1 MGYWAGFRAAA
12 GRAAALSAACL
23 ALSAGLAPAP
33 ARAACTKVQPGWLWN
48 YEGHIAGQHRIRM
61 TLVFGQGEITGVY
74 FYASQLKDIALR
86 GRMLDATRVVLEELD
101 AAGQP
106 TARFEA
112 EFPEAVPQSKFGSSP
127 LQCEVILGT
136 WRKIGTDTALPVL
149 LEMDGGTAGSV
160 KSRYG
165 AIGVRD
171 AETLHRNSQAF
182 WRAVQRDDR
191 RTAAR
196 LIRYPIRVDTTA
208 GLRRYTAAEQL
219 LADYDLIF
227 TPGFRQAI
235 AQGLPRHMFVR
246 DQGAM
251 LGHGQVW
258 FGADGRVTA
267 LNTALSVPVPAPSV
281 PASPTVPAAP
291 AATVVPAVPPG
302 APAPAP
308 ASVTAQPAVPAP
320 PALAA
325 APPAASE
332 DPPALAALRR
342 GMPPDVSDFIGRAV
356 GCNHWA
362 GEEPYD
368 EDRRAQIAAAV
379 QSLGCRALDADHAA
393 LSRKYAG
400 QAEVLRRLKRAR
412 TTPL

>member
-1 MGYWAGFRAAA
+1 MT
-12 GRAAALSAACL
+12 ALV
-23 ALSAGLAPAP
+23 ALSAGLLPSP
-33 ARAACTKVQPGWLWN
+33 SWAACTKVQPGWLWN

-74 FYASQLKDIALR
+74 FYATQLKDIALR

-101 AAGQP
+101 AGGQP

-112 EFPEAVPQSKFGSSP
+112 EFPEAAPQSKFGSSA

-136 WRKIGTDTALPVL
+136 WRKVGGDTALPVL
-149 LEMDGGTAGSV
+149 VEMDGGTAGSV

-171 AETLHRNSQAF
+171 AETLHRNAQAF

-219 LADYDLIF
+219 LADYELIF
-227 TPGFRQAI
+227 TAGFRQAI
-235 AQGLPRHMFVR
+235 AQGLPRNMFVR

-267 LNTALSVPVPAPSV
+267 LNTALSVPVPAPSPPSSPTL
-281 PASPTVPAAP
+281 PASPPS
-291 AATVVPAVPPG
+291 
-302 APAPAP
+302 PAP
-308 ASVTAQPAVPAP
+308 PAVPAP
-320 PALAA
+320 PAAT
-325 APPAASE
+325 E
-332 DPPALAALRR
+332 DPPALAALRK
-342 GMPPDVSDFIGRAV
+342 GMPSDVSDFIRRAV

-379 QSLGCRALDADHAA
+379 RSLGCRALDADQAA
-393 LSRKYAG
+393 LSRKHAG
-400 QAEVLRRLKRAR
+400 QPEVLRRLKRAR
-412 TTPL
+412 TTPM

>member
-1 MGYWAGFRAAA
+1 MSFQ
-12 GRAAALSAACL
+12 LSRL
-23 ALSAGLAPAP
+23 AVLSLWLLVSVQAW
-33 ARAACTKVQPGWLWN
+33 AACTKVQPGWLWN

-112 EFPEAVPQSKFGSSP
+112 EFPEAAPQSRFGSSA

-136 WRKIGTDTALPVL
+136 WRKVGGDTALPVL

-171 AETLHRNSQAF
+171 AETLHRNAQAF

-219 LADYDLIF
+219 LADYELIF
-227 TPGFRQAI
+227 TAGFRQAI
-235 AQGLPRHMFVR
+235 AQGLPRNMFVR

-267 LNTALSVPVPAPSV
+267 LNTALSVP
-281 PASPTVPAAP
+281 
-291 AATVVPAVPPG
+291 
-302 APAPAP
+302 
-308 ASVTAQPAVPAP
+308 
-320 PALAA
+320 
-325 APPAASE
+325 APPAATE
-332 DPPALAALRR
+332 DPPALAALRK
-342 GMPPDVSDFIGRAV
+342 GMPSDVSDFIRRAV

-379 QSLGCRALDADHAA
+379 QSLGCRALDADQAA

-412 TTPL
+412 TTPM

>member
-1 MGYWAGFRAAA
+1 MFLR
-12 GRAAALSAACL
+12 LSRLTVLSLWLL
-23 ALSAGLAPAP
+23 ASVQAW
-33 ARAACTKVQPGWLWN
+33 AACTKVQPGWLWN

-112 EFPEAVPQSKFGSSP
+112 EFPEAAPQSKFGSSP
-127 LQCEVILGT
+127 LQCEVIRGT
-136 WRKIGTDTALPVL
+136 WRRIGADAALPVL
-149 LEMDGGTAGSV
+149 LEMEGGTAGSV

-171 AETLHRNSQAF
+171 AETLHRNAQAF

-219 LADYDLIF
+219 LADYELIF
-227 TPGFRQAI
+227 TPGFREAI
-235 AQGLPRHMFVR
+235 ARGLPRHMFVR

-267 LNTALSVPVPAPSV
+267 LNTALSVPVPAPSL
-281 PASPTVPAAP
+281 PASPASPAAP
-291 AATVVPAVPPG
+291 AAPVVP
-302 APAPAP
+302 
-308 ASVTAQPAVPAP
+308 PAP
-320 PALAA
+320 PAAPAPLAA
-325 APPAASE
+325 NE

-393 LSRKYAG
+393 LRSKYSG
-400 QAEVLRRLKRAR
+400 NVEVLRRLKRAR

>member
-1 MGYWAGFRAAA
+1 VLPTLSWA
-12 GRAAALSAACL
+12 S
-23 ALSAGLAPAP
+23 
-33 ARAACTKVQPGWLWN
+33 CTKVQPGWLWN
-48 YEGHIAGQHRIRM
+48 YEGHIDGQHRVRM
-61 TLVFGQGEITGVY
+61 TLVFGSSEITGVY

-86 GRMLDATRVVLEELD
+86 GRMLDATRVELEELD

-112 EFPEAVPQSKFGSSP
+112 EFPEMAPESKFGTSP
-127 LQCEVILGT
+127 LQCEVIRGN
-136 WRKIGTDTALPVL
+136 WRKIGADMALPVL
-149 LEMDGGTAGSV
+149 LEMGGGTAGSL

-171 AETLHRNSQAF
+171 QEALHRNAQAF

-191 RTAAR
+191 VTAAG

-219 LADYDLIF
+219 LADYERIF

-235 AQGLPRHMFVR
+235 ARGLPRNMFVR

-251 LGHGQVW
+251 LGDGQVW
-258 FGADGRVTA
+258 FGADGLVTA
-267 LNTALSVPVPAPSV
+267 LNTALRVQVPEPSAGAV
-281 PASPTVPAAP
+281 TSATSPKVNAALAG
-291 AATVVPAVPPG
+291 AATPAMPSLQAS
-302 APAPAP
+302 AP
-308 ASVTAQPAVPAP
+308 Q
-320 PALAA
+320 
-325 APPAASE
+325 AASD
-332 DPPALAALRR
+332 DPPPLAALRK
-342 GMPPDVSDFIGRAV
+342 GMPADVSDFIRRAV
-356 GCNHWA
+356 VCNHWA

-379 QSLGCRALDADHAA
+379 QSLGCRALDTDQMA

-412 TTPL
+412 TMPL